1 MPPINPMKILNLAP
15 FAHRRSASL
24 NLIQRLQGALR
35 YGLSWFWNY
44 PAQERLAEL
53 LQEHLDRYF
62 ILILNAPWPDR
73 REPLPPILLGP
84 SGIHLLYPTLLK
96 GDYRIKD
103 NRLWI
108 YDTGKQRFRPYRPD
122 PIPEILQVREQLTE
136 FFNNL
141 TATVVTIEA
150 RLVFLNPGTYVDSVD
165 QEETTLSPLMVD
177 GLPRYLEQ
185 LSRQRRYQRSQIQ
198 KWLTALAHASTDPMA
213 AAIRKQRRPEA
224 TKRKRRP
231 GGLTRTQWIILGVL
245 AAIDLLIVVG
255 FFILFFVLD

>member
-24 NLIQRLQGALR
+24 SLVQRLQGVLQ
-35 YGLSWFWNY
+35 YGLSWFWHY

-62 ILILNAPWPDR
+62 ILVLNAPWPDR
-73 REPLPPILLGP
+73 RPPLPPILLGP
-84 SGIHLLYPTLLK
+84 SGIHILYPTLLK
-96 GDYRIKD
+96 GDYRVKG

-122 PIPEILQVREQLTE
+122 PIQEILQVREQLTE

-150 RLVFLNPGTYVDSVD
+150 RLVFLDPATYVDSVD
-165 QEETTLSPLMVD
+165 REETAVSPLMVD

-185 LSRQRRYQRSQIQ
+185 LSRQRRYQRTQIQ
-198 KWLTALAHASTDPMA
+198 KWLTALVHASRGRMP
-213 AAIRKQRRPEA
+213 AAIQSQRR
-224 TKRKRRP
+224 RRAP
-231 GGLTRTQWIILGVL
+231 ARRVGGLTRTQWLILGVL
-245 AAIDLLIVVG
+245 AALDLLIVVG